1 MCRGERWGREA
12 SNRVDR
18 SVPSRGGHSNKD
30 FREAT
35 VLAGGSMFLVEG
47 TAGSKLQECRGPG
60 VSGRGGEKR
69 EGLQEKDTEG
79 AGRSLMTHFMHMLY
93 I

>member
-1 MCRGERWGREA
+1 MCRWGGRGGREA
-12 SNRVDR
+12 SNTVNR
-18 SVPSRGGHSNKD
+18 SVPLRGGHSNKD

-60 VSGRGGEKR
+60 VCGRGGEKR
-69 EGLQEKDTEG
+69 EGVQEKDTEG
-79 AGRSLMTHFMHMLY
+79 AGRGDPPRTRPHWQ
-93 I
+93 